1 MRRLSDS
8 PHKKAAAGLFLDGER
23 QDGQTVGRILAPKSS
38 GTNTLF
44 AEFRR
49 ERGGRRM
56 AHRNLYREFA
66 RRCLHV
72 ARTVG
77 SPESRAALLEMARVW
92 HHLAQEE
99 ERRSQPQEQQQEQRK
114 EPD

>member
-1 MRRLSDS
+1 MITKSVRTARPS
-8 PHKKAAAGLFLDGER
+8 AAFLP
-23 QDGQTVGRILAPKSS
+23 PKSS

-49 ERGGRRM
+49 ERGDRRM
-56 AHRNLYREFA
+56 AHQNLYREFA
-66 RRCLHV
+66 RRCLYV
-72 ARTVG
+72 ARAVG

-99 ERRSQPQEQQQEQRK
+99 ERRSPPQQQQQEQRK